1 MNEQEKIKY
10 IKLNNKLNNI
20 KNKVDILSNKHKE
33 LIILL
38 NNSLTITKEI
48 IEKEN
53 NDYISDEI
61 KKAKESINYSISII
75 NKKI

>member
-38 NNSLTITKEI
+38 NNSLTINKEI